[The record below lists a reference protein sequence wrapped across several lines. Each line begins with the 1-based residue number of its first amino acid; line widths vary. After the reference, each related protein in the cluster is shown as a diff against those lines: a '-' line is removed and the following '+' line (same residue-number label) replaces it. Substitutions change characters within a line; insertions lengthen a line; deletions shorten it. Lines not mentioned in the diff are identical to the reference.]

1 MADQPRRTYRF
12 YIVDDD
18 PVSIQL
24 LTGLLEAEGHEVRS
38 SSSSTDAI
46 SKIREAR
53 PDCVLTDLMMPG
65 TDGMQ
70 LVKIIKEDA
79 ELAAIKVIV
88 VSAKQFEFDRR
99 QAMKFGADAFLD
111 KPIDSS
117 GFLAVVDQVMEDK
130 FEVTFWGVR
139 GTLPVAGHRSLR
151 YGGNTSCVAMSFPQG
166 QNFIFDAG
174 TGIKELSNALAAG
187 GKLNIHA
194 KILISHPH
202 WDHINALPFFVPLYI
217 PGNEFEIM
225 GPVHANMT
233 MRELILAQM
242 DDIYF
247 PITISQ
253 FGARVYF
260 RDMGEE
266 EFELARI
273 IHGAD

>member
-1 MADQPRRTYRF
+1 MPIPR
-12 YIVDDD
+12 
-18 PVSIQL
+18 S
-24 LTGLLEAEGHEVRS
+24 A
-38 SSSSTDAI
+38 STFLCN
-46 SKIREAR
+46 
-53 PDCVLTDLMMPG
+53 PHCVLTDLMMPG

-253 FGARVYF
+253 FGERVYF